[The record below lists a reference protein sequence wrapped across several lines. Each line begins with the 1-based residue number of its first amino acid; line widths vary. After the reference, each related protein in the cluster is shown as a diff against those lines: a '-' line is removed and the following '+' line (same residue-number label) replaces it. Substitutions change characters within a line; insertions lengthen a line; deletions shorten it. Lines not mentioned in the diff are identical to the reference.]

1 MKITAIAFA
10 LMLAAAPVAAQ
21 MQFSC
26 ELNGD
31 NNVPPIPAV
40 TATGTGTFIL
50 NADHTELSYHIEY
63 TGLSSPEIAAH
74 FHVGGPRE
82 NGGAVFALPVGTPKD
97 GVWAIPPEQVA
108 NLLDG
113 RLYVNI
119 HSELYVAGEI
129 RGNIMPDEVGN
140 EETTWGALKALYIL

>member
-1 MKITAIAFA
+1 MKILATAVV
-10 LMLAAAPVAAQ
+10 LSLAALPAAAQ
-21 MQFSC
+21 TVFTA

-31 NNVPPIPAV
+31 NNVPPIPEV
-40 TATGTGTFIL
+40 TATGTGTFTL
-50 NADHTELSYHIEY
+50 SADQTELAYHIEFS
-63 TGLSSPEIAAH
+63 GLSSPEIAAH

-82 NGGAVFALPVGTPKD
+82 NGAAAFALPPGSPKD
-97 GVWAIPPEQVA
+97 GVWAIPPEHVA

-129 RGNIMPDEVGN
+129 RGNLVEDEVPADALS
-140 EETTWGALKALYIL
+140 WGAVKSRYR